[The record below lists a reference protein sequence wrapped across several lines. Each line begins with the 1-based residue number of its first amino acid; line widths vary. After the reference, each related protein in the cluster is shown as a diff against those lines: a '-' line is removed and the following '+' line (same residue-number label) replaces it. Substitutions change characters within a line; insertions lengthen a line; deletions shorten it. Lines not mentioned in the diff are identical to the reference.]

1 MVARRGASVELL
13 NYRSAL
19 FGFVTFPTKRNRRL
33 SEKSRDLPHSLL
45 YVDSHRTRGRLPHTR
60 SYWVFRP
67 ACNTNSA
74 VIMKC

>member
-33 SEKSRDLPHSLL
+33 SEKSRDLPHSLF
-45 YVDSHRTRGRLPHTR
+45 YVDSPARAVDYLRLAAITALFVLH
-60 SYWVFRP
+60 V
-67 ACNTNSA
+67 
-74 VIMKC
+74 